1 MNFMLKGKKIGFGIT
16 GSFCTVNLV
25 KEILQ
30 DLVNEGVDV
39 YPVLS
44 DTVVASDTRFSQAK
58 DYIEE
63 IESITGKKCVTN
75 IVEAEEFGP
84 ITPLDLMVI
93 VPISGVSIAKFA
105 NAINDNAPLLSAKA
119 TLRNDN
125 PVLLG
130 VFTNDG
136 LGLCGVNI
144 MQLMA
149 TKNVFMLPFGQ
160 NDPIKKSNSITS
172 DLSKTKEA
180 IILALQKK
188 QIQPVL
194 VENFK

>member
-1 MNFMLKGKKIGFGIT
+1 MLKGKKIGFGIT
-16 GSFCTVNLV
+16 GSFCTVNLIKEIIEDLV
-25 KEILQ
+25 KEGA
-30 DLVNEGVDV
+30 EV

-44 DTVVASDTRFSQAK
+44 ETVFECDTRFAEAK
-58 DYIEE
+58 VYIKKIEE
-63 IESITGKKCVTN
+63 LTGKKCTTN

-84 ITPLDLMVI
+84 FIPLDLMVI

-105 NAINDNAPLLSAKA
+105 NAINDSPPLLAAKA
-119 TLRNDN
+119 TLRNDM

-160 NDPIKKSNSITS
+160 NDPVKKSNSITS

-180 IILALQKK
+180 IILALNKK

-194 VENFK
+194 IENF

>member
-1 MNFMLKGKKIGFGIT
+1 
-16 GSFCTVNLV
+16 
-25 KEILQ
+25 
-30 DLVNEGVDV
+30 
-39 YPVLS
+39 
-44 DTVVASDTRFSQAK
+44 
-58 DYIEE
+58 
-63 IESITGKKCVTN
+63 
-75 IVEAEEFGP
+75 
-84 ITPLDLMVI
+84 MVI
-93 VPISGVSIAKFA
+93 VPISGVSISKFA
-105 NAINDNAPLLSAKA
+105 NAINDSPPLLSAKA

-160 NDPIKKSNSITS
+160 NDPFNKHNSITS
-172 DLSKTKEA
+172 DLSKLKEA
-180 IILALQKK
+180 IILALDKK

-194 VENFK
+194 VENFEVVE